1 MVAGDDWDLSY
12 KFLTSRLMG
21 DMIGEALADDMWA
34 FNNGHEQ
41 GARMEPEEMYLHED
55 LDYDDDTALN
65 RGELAQ
71 AMDNLELAHLDDEC
85 NIVAPE
91 DSIDDVEV
99 LDDDTLSLES
109 ESESEVESD
118 EVMVLD

>member
-1 MVAGDDWDLSY
+1 MLFRS
-12 KFLTSRLMG
+12 
-21 DMIGEALADDMWA
+21 
-34 FNNGHEQ
+34 Q
-41 GARMEPEEMYLHED
+41 GARMQPEEMYLHED

-65 RGELAQ
+65 CGELAQ

-85 NIVAPE
+85 NIVAQK

-109 ESESEVESD
+109 ESEVESD
-118 EVMVLD
+118 EVMVLE